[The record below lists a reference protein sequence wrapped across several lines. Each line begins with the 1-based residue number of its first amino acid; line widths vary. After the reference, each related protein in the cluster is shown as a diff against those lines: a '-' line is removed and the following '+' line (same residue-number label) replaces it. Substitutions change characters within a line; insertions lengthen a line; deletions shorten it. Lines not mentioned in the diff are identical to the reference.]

1 MNIAKM
7 FVFAALLVMAGGG
20 GGGLAHGEDCH
31 NAPHHGEPY
40 GEIGEGKCAFGGKQ
54 VVQNP
59 CEHKTDNA
67 DDAKVF
73 HNGPH
78 ADASDPDAQVY
89 HHGPTRG

>member
-20 GGGLAHGEDCH
+20 GGGLVHAEDCN
-31 NAPHHGEPY
+31 NAPHQGA
-40 GEIGEGKCAFGGKQ
+40 IGEVDVEKGAFNSTQGHLTSDIF
-54 VVQNP
+54 N
-59 CEHKTDNA
+59 TDGT
-67 DDAKVF
+67 DDAQVY

-78 ADASDPDAQVY
+78 ADASDPVAQLY

>member
-7 FVFAALLVMAGGG
+7 FVFAALLVMAGGV

-31 NAPHHGEPY
+31 NAPHQGAN
-40 GEIGEGKCAFGGKQ
+40 GDVDVDKCAFNSTQGHSAPDMP
-54 VVQNP
+54 N
-59 CEHKTDNA
+59 TD
-67 DDAKVF
+67 